1 MPTLNDTPAGNRLH
15 IGFFGRRNSGKST
28 LVNALAGQKIAIVS
42 DVAGTTTDPVYKA
55 MELKGIGPVELI
67 DTAGFDDE
75 GELGGL
81 RVRKTELA
89 AEKTDIAVLLFSGT
103 DTGADL
109 GWFDRFRQR
118 KTPVLPVIANAVC
131 DREALAA
138 LVEKET
144 GVAPLIIEKDD
155 PGTAEKL
162 RRELVRLLPE
172 GFELPSIT
180 GSIVSPGDTV
190 MLVMPQDASAP
201 KGRLILPQV
210 QTIRD
215 LLDNRCTVIGC
226 TPAGMEAALAA
237 LKNPPKLI
245 ITDSQAFGEV
255 WKKKPENSRL
265 TSFSIL
271 FAALKGDID
280 YYLEGAKLIPQLS
293 ENSRVLIAEYCT
305 HAPQSEDIG
314 RVKIP
319 KLLKRLAGDG
329 VAVDILGGT
338 DFPED
343 LTPYDLIIQ
352 CGACMFNRKYVLSRI
367 DRAKKQGVPMTNYGV
382 FLAFANG
389 ILDKISL

>member
-1 MPTLNDTPAGNRLH
+1 MSTLNDTPAGNRLH

-28 LVNALAGQKIAIVS
+28 LVNALAGQQITIVS
-42 DVAGTTTDPVYKA
+42 DVPGTTTDPVYKA
-55 MELKGIGPVELI
+55 MELKGLGPVELI
-67 DTAGFDDE
+67 DTAGFDDG
-75 GELGGL
+75 GELGRL
-81 RVRKTELA
+81 RVEKTGLA
-89 AEKTDIAVLLFSGT
+89 ADKTDIAVLFFSG
-103 DTGADL
+103 DMEEDMR
-109 GWFDRFRQR
+109 WYRRFAG
-118 KTPVLPVIANAVC
+118 KKAPVLPVIANAEG
-131 DREALAA
+131 DKAALAA
-138 LVEKET
+138 AIEKET
-144 GVAPLIIEKDD
+144 GTAPLVLLEDD
-155 PGTAEKL
+155 REAPEKL
-162 RRELVRLLPE
+162 RRELIRLLPE

-180 GSIVSPGDTV
+180 GSLVSPADTV

-201 KGRLILPQV
+201 KGRLILPEV

-215 LLDNRCTVIGC
+215 LLDNRCTVVGC

-237 LKNPPKLI
+237 LKNPPDLI

-255 WKKKPENSRL
+255 WKKKPKESRL

-280 YYLEGAKLIPQLS
+280 YYLEGAKLIPQLN
-293 ENSRVLIAEYCT
+293 ECSRVLIAECCT

-319 KLLKRLAGDG
+319 KLLKKLAGDG
-329 VAVDILGGT
+329 IKIDILGGT

-343 LTPYDLIIQ
+343 LTGYDLVIQ

-367 DRAKKQGVPMTNYGV
+367 ARAKQQGVPMTNYGV